1 MLRTRLLM
9 GSVLIAL
16 AVGVLAVDQYLA
28 PWYPFLFVLV
38 LAASCLA
45 CAELLSL
52 LGSERG
58 PSPWFCYPAVIALV
72 VANWL
77 AHVPLKTIRISA
89 DPWDWILGT
98 FICIVLG
105 VFLVEMASFEKPGES
120 VPRMGLTLWL
130 VAYVGLL
137 PSFLTQIR
145 WMHDVKHGSLAL
157 ALAIFVPKMCDTGA
171 YFTGRLL
178 GRHPMA
184 PILSPKKTWEGAAGG
199 LTLAVLTA
207 IAIDRLVSRL
217 VLDSVSPRV
226 FVDIVSA
233 IGFGVIVGIV
243 SMLGDLAES
252 LIKRDV
258 QQKDASHV
266 MPGFGGVLDVV
277 DSIIFAAPVAYY
289 WLAARG

>member
-9 GSVLIAL
+9 GSVLIAV
-16 AVGVLAVDQYLA
+16 AVGALVLDQYLA
-28 PWYPFLFVLV
+28 PWFPFLFVLV

-45 CAELLSL
+45 CAELLHL
-52 LGSERG
+52 LGAERG

-89 DPWDWILGT
+89 DPWDWILST
-98 FICIVLG
+98 FICVVLG
-105 VFLVEMASFEKPGES
+105 VFLVEMASFEKPGVS
-120 VPRMGLTLWL
+120 VPRMALTLWL

-137 PSFLTQIR
+137 PSFLTQLR
-145 WMHDVKHGSLAL
+145 WIHDVKRGSVAL

-184 PILSPKKTWEGAAGG
+184 PVLSPKKTWEGVAGG
-199 LTLAVLTA
+199 LTLAVLTT
-207 IAIDRLVSRL
+207 IAIDRLL
-217 VLDSVSPRV
+217 GPV
-226 FVDIVSA
+226 FPNIGSA
-233 IGFGVIVGIV
+233 ISFGVIVGIV
-243 SMLGDLAES
+243 GLLGDLAES

-258 QQKDASHV
+258 QQKDASKV

-277 DSIIFAAPVAYY
+277 DSIIFAAPVAFY